1 MPEVGIKGERIG
13 YSASKVKLM
22 CDTRGEFYDSF
33 KDFVI
38 RIATTNVDFF
48 GKFKINS
55 FESNFPLNFHCSIL
69 IE

>member
-13 YSASKVKLM
+13 YRASKVKLM
-22 CDTRGEFYDSF
+22 CGTRGEFYDSF
-33 KDFVI
+33 KEFIV

-48 GKFKINS
+48 GKFKINP
-55 FESNFPLNFHCSIL
+55 FESKFLLNFHCSTL